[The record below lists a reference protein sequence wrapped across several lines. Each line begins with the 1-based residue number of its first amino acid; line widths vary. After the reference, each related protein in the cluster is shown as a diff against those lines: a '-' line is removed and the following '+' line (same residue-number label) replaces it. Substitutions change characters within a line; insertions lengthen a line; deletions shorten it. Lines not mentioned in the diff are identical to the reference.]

1 VVTYLLD
8 TNVVS
13 ELRRPRPHGGVR
25 AWVESSA
32 AEAMYLSVLVLG
44 EIRRGVER
52 LRPRD
57 PTQAE
62 SLERWLASLEGGFA
76 DRILAI
82 DEVIAHAWG
91 RLDATD
97 LLPPVDGLLAA
108 TALVNGLTVVTRDTT
123 LFERIGVPYLDPW
136 TYGEP

>member
-1 VVTYLLD
+1 MVTYLLD

-62 SLERWLASLEGGFA
+62 SLERWLAALEGGFA

-91 RLDATD
+91 RLHATD
-97 LLPPVDGLLAA
+97 PLPPVDGLLAA

-123 LFERIGVPYLDPW
+123 AFERIGVPYLDPW

>member
-1 VVTYLLD
+1 MHHAFGDPGVTLEYRGIVARHDQRRLGGQRPD
-8 TNVVS
+8 PF
-13 ELRRPRPHGGVR
+13 LR
-25 AWVESSA
+25 
-32 AEAMYLSVLVLG
+32 L

-91 RLDATD
+91 RLHATD
-97 LLPPVDGLLAA
+97 PLPPVDGLLAA

-123 LFERIGVPYLDPW
+123 AFERIGVPYLDPW